1 MEEVFYQ
8 ASTLPLYYRA
18 FKPVSVLKGLFKNT
32 ASGYLLRKGLI
43 IVQFATS
50 VVLIAGTIIVF
61 QQVNYMRN
69 QSLGVNINQTLVID
83 GAQSLPDSLYQN
95 VFQPFKTALLQL
107 PGVKT
112 ASSST
117 SIMGK
122 EIYWTNGSKRLDCQM
137 QRTLLYTI

>member
-1 MEEVFYQ
+1 M
-8 ASTLPLYYRA
+8 
-18 FKPVSVLKGLFKNT
+18 
-32 ASGYLLRKGLI
+32 
-43 IVQFATS
+43 QFATS

-69 QSLGVNINQTLVID
+69 QSLGVNINQTLVVD

-112 ASSST
+112 CFFFYQRN
-117 SIMGK
+117 GK
-122 EIYWTNGSKRLDCQM
+122 RNLLDKWQ
-137 QRTLLYTI
+137 